1 MRPFLKFLSLVLLI
15 SIVLGLSEKW
25 YNMFF
30 LGRYWE
36 HASILATCLVGF
48 IIPAGVAYLSFIGI
62 QKVINLKNQ

>member
-1 MRPFLKFLSLVLLI
+1 
-15 SIVLGLSEKW
+15 
-25 YNMFF
+25 MFF

-48 IIPAGVAYLSFIGI
+48 IIPVGVAYLSFIGI